1 MSRISRPAVDIE
13 TDAEKGRSE
22 EKTLLSVKPLPKKR
36 PWYKFFDEYE
46 YRDLYERNGL
56 NHKWY
61 HWFDENDSPEE
72 RRYILKLDLLITSY
86 CLISYW
92 VKNLDQTNV
101 NNAYTSGMKE
111 ELNLQ
116 GNALVDLQVMYNVGC
131 VIMQIPFLYLF
142 PKCRMN
148 ILIPGLDIVWG
159 LFTLAQ
165 YRAKNKAHMMAF
177 RFLIGCAEGPF
188 FPGVHYVLGAWFKS
202 HEIQRRGGI
211 FYMGLMLGSTT
222 AGLLQ
227 ASVFQHLNGVNGLSG
242 WRWMFIIDAIITIPV
257 GILGFFIWP
266 GTPDKLHSFFFTEKD
281 AEIAKRRAKRNG
293 TGKPKGF
300 RWKVIKRALTSW
312 HLPVLAIWDVLFW
325 NSSGQSYG
333 VFLLWL
339 KSLGRYSTVMRNN
352 LSAIP
357 PALGVLYI
365 FIICFG
371 ADVFRSR
378 WFFLCLAQT
387 INWINLVILAVWTV
401 PESAKWFAF
410 MVQYFSISMSSVLY
424 GWAND
429 ILRHDDEYRSLI
441 LIVINT
447 LAQQSTVWTPL
458 IFWQTVDAPRYLKGF
473 TFAGTVSFCL
483 VMWTF
488 VVLYFFKRDEREYYF
503 ERLRENDESEVSDG
517 SSQHS
522 ASEAIDEKVA
532 VVEASADAHRQSP
545 A

>member
-1 MSRISRPAVDIE
+1 MSTTSSPAVDIE
-13 TDAEKGRSE
+13 TGAEKG
-22 EKTLLSVKPLPKKR
+22 R

-46 YRDLYERNGL
+46 YRDL
-56 NHKWY
+56 
-61 HWFDENDSPEE
+61 NDSPEE

-131 VIMQIPFLYLF
+131 AVMQIPFLYLF
-142 PKCRMN
+142 PKCCMN
-148 ILIPGLDIVWG
+148 ILIPGLDIRSIV
-159 LFTLAQ
+159 
-165 YRAKNKAHMMAF
+165 KNKAQMMVF

-188 FPGVHYVLGAWFKS
+188 FPGCSLRPWRLVKS
-202 HEIQRRGGI
+202 HEIQRRGAI
-211 FYMGLMLGSTT
+211 FYVGLMLGSTT

-242 WRWMFIIDAIITIPV
+242 WRWMFIVDAIITIPV

-281 AEIAKRRAKRNG
+281 AEIAKRQ
-293 TGKPKGF
+293 
-300 RWKVIKRALTSW
+300 VIKSALISW

-339 KSLGRYSTVMRNN
+339 RSLGRYSTVMRNN

-365 FIICFG
+365 FIICFC

-387 INWINLVILAVWTV
+387 INWINLVILAVWSV

-410 MVQYFSISMSSVLY
+410 MAQYFSKSMSSVLY

-429 ILRHDDEYRSLI
+429 ILRHDDEYRSVI
-441 LIVINT
+441 LIAINT
-447 LAQQSTVWTPL
+447 LAQQSTV
-458 IFWQTVDAPRYLKGF
+458 FWKTL
-473 TFAGTVSFCL
+473 
-483 VMWTF
+483 
-488 VVLYFFKRDEREYYF
+488 
-503 ERLRENDESEVSDG
+503 
-517 SSQHS
+517 H
-522 ASEAIDEKVA
+522 
-532 VVEASADAHRQSP
+532 
-545 A
+545 